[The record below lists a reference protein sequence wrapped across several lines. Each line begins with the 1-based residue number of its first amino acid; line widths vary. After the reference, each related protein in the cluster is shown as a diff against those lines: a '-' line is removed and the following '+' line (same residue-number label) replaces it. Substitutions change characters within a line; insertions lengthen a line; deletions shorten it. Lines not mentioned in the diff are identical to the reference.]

1 MTTSRRI
8 SAAALYA
15 AALTAAAAVAAG
27 CASPQLYAAG
37 QQWQRNEC
45 RKLPPAEQDRC
56 LKSTAMS
63 FEEYQREAAAARV
76 PR

>member
-1 MTTSRRI
+1 L
-8 SAAALYA
+8 AAAL
-15 AALTAAAAVAAG
+15 AAG
-27 CASPQLYAAG
+27 CSSPQLYAAG

-63 FEEYQREAAAARV
+63 FEEYRREAAAARA